1 MVFNCVVMGLAEWLE
16 VWWHLARWFN
26 SVVAG
31 VKGGISPIGS
41 KE

>member
-1 MVFNCVVMGLAEWLE
+1 MGFGGVVRSVVA
-16 VWWHLARWFN
+16 LARWFDSV